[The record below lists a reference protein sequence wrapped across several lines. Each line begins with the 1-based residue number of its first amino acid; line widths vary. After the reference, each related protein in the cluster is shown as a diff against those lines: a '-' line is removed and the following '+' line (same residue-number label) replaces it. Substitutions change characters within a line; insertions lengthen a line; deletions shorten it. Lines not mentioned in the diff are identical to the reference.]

1 MNIKRH
7 WKRVSD
13 YYPEYVGRTFTERE
27 HIRETVHIDLSDGC
41 LAPSVTD
48 HGDDTIGI
56 HDTVKWGSITMT
68 RVQAVLLSDRLNEAL
83 YRRRLK

>member
-1 MNIKRH
+1 MIIKKH
-7 WKRVSD
+7 WRRDSD

-27 HIRETVHIDLSDGC
+27 HIRETVHIDLTSGC
-41 LAPSVTD
+41 LAPCVTN

-68 RVQAVLLSDRLNEAL
+68 RAQALLLSDRLNEAL
-83 YRRRLK
+83 YRKKA